1 MKKFYILTI
10 LFALLGISQS
20 WATYSKIA
28 NAQFDGIDGKK
39 TFSWTAEH
47 ATFTISTENNMS
59 YTGAAGTQHMT
70 INGNGAISITKA
82 SDDYTVTITR
92 FNLVF
97 GNPNITSVSMTING
111 ENRSMGGW
119 STNWGW
125 DRSCSISDDSELS
138 IYTNKKADI
147 YSIEL
152 WYTVTPDGAP
162 AVSGT
167 EQTINV
173 TLDANNLKA
182 NEPQTVEF
190 GVPATFADDVEF
202 AVTPNSGFGHNKGVF
217 YATVAGEY
225 KAKARIAAKE
235 DCHEASDWSDEVTI
249 TVNRLNQTLSWTN
262 EEAINTNMILGGE
275 QTIGAT
281 STSGRA
287 VTYTSGN
294 TNVLTVDENGKLTAV
309 AVGEAT
315 ITVSRDQDDQYNAA
329 ESIQMKFNVIRLTPE
344 FTPVDFVNADSCA
357 VRKNETATITLSKVS
372 EGLDGDF
379 TAVPGDDKISVS
391 REDDVLTINALK
403 VGTTTLTLHQAQ
415 TDVLAEASKT
425 YKIEVLRLTNKI
437 WVNEEESYSEEVHFH
452 AHHVVAFTS
461 ENDDEEQPEFVVEQL
476 SGAEFATYEDGVIIA
491 SYREGTAT
499 WKVTQPQGANYEA
512 AEATFSVTVKP
523 SPAMTGCNVLE
534 DADERSWS
542 SQGNSGEYIFA
553 IDAPGDILTFDAMRT
568 DICVIWCLGNNT
580 DWHIEYATTLTP
592 GKNDWTDLP
601 NGEIECEDKDQYYE
615 GFKYALPEEA
625 RAIRFITANTGSFGN
640 KFIKNVSIS
649 RKTWLKAEDV
659 ELNLLPEE
667 AGEGT
672 LTVDYSLADGD
683 ELAIV
688 TDNDLFTLDESAIAY
703 ESCSSGKVEIPV
715 HFAATAELG
724 IYKTSVTI
732 YNAYYSKTVQLIA
745 NVKYTP
751 VITWDDI
758 TLAYGEDSLLAAEV
772 DIDTLA
778 INYELVDEN
787 TDVIS
792 LVDGKI
798 FADKPGTAQVKAFT
812 VETAQYKA
820 AEQIINVT
828 VTKASQEIVWGME
841 ADTVL
846 LEVGTE
852 RLIAVT
858 ATSGLDVE
866 LTSSADTVVEVLDS
880 SYDEYNAFIGV
891 FLRALTEGEAVIT
904 ASQEGDD
911 YFEAAEQSWKIVVV
925 KTCITGFENLF
936 VDKQTVK
943 VIRNGQVYILR
954 DGNVYSIT
962 GMRVE

>member
-1 MKKFYILTI
+1 MKKFYILTM
-10 LFALLGISQS
+10 LFALLGISQA

-28 NAQFDGIDGKK
+28 NAQFNGIGGKK
-39 TFSWTAEH
+39 EFSWTADH

-82 SDDYTVTITR
+82 SEGYTVTLTR
-92 FNLVF
+92 FNFVF
-97 GNPNITSVSMTING
+97 GNPGTSGKITING
-111 ENRSMGGW
+111 EERTIGLW
-119 STNWGW
+119 ATNWGF
-125 DRSCSISDDSELS
+125 DRTCSITDDKTLS
-138 IYTNKKADI
+138 VYTSKGLDI

-190 GVPATFADDVEF
+190 GVPTTFADDVEF
-202 AVTPNSGFGHNKGVF
+202 AVEPNSGFGHNKGLF
-217 YATVAGEY
+217 YATVAGTY
-225 KAKARIAAKE
+225 TVKARIAAKT
-235 DCHEASDWSDEVTI
+235 DCHEASDWSDEVTV
-249 TVNRLNQTLSWTN
+249 TVNRLNQTLSWLN
-262 EEAINTNMILGGE
+262 EENIKTNMILGDE
-275 QTIGAT
+275 QTINAT

-287 VTYTSGN
+287 VTYTSDD
-294 TNVLTVDENGKLTAV
+294 TDVLTVDENGKLTAV

-329 ESIQMKFNVIRLTPE
+329 ESISKTFHVVKINPE
-344 FTPVDFVNADSCA
+344 FSPVDFVAEDSCA
-357 VRKNETATITLSKVS
+357 VRKNETATIELNNVS
-372 EGLDGDF
+372 DGLEGDF
-379 TAVPGDDKISVS
+379 TATPGDDKISVS
-391 REDDVLTINALK
+391 REGNVLTIHALK
-403 VGTTTLTLHQAQ
+403 VGVTTLTLSQIE
-415 TDVLAEASKT
+415 TGVLAEFSKT

-437 WVNEEESYSEEVHFH
+437 WVNGVENYAAEMHFN
-452 AHHVVAFTS
+452 AHQVVEFAS
-461 ENDDEEQPEFVVEQL
+461 ANEDEPAPDFVVEQL

-491 SYREGTAT
+491 SYRDGTAT
-499 WKVTQPQGANYEA
+499 WKVSQPQSDNYEA
-512 AEATFSVTVKP
+512 AEAIFSMTVKP
-523 SPAMTGCNVLE
+523 NEAMTGCNVLE
-534 DADERSWS
+534 DLAERSWS

-580 DWHIEYATTLTP
+580 DWHIEYATTLEP

-601 NGEIECEDKDQYYE
+601 NGEIECEDKDQYYY
-615 GFKYALPEEA
+615 GFKYALPEDA

-640 KFIKNVSIS
+640 KFIKNVTVS
-649 RKTWLKAEDV
+649 RKAWLKAEEV

-688 TDNDLFTLDESAIAY
+688 TDNDLFTLDESVIAY

-724 IYKTSVTI
+724 IYKTNVTI

-758 TLAYGEDSLLAAEV
+758 NLAYGEDSLLAAEV

-792 LVDGKI
+792 LVDGMI
-798 FADKPGTAQVKAFT
+798 VAEKPGTAQVRAFT
-812 VETAQYKA
+812 AATAQYNA
-820 AEQIINVT
+820 AETTINVI
-828 VTKASQEIVWGME
+828 VSKASQEIVWGME
-841 ADTVL
+841 ADTIL
-846 LEVGTE
+846 LEVNTE
-852 RLIAVT
+852 RLVAVT

-866 LTSSADTVVEVLDS
+866 VTTSADSIVEVLEN
-880 SYDEYNAFIGV
+880 SYDEYGAFIGV
-891 FLRALTEGEAVIT
+891 FLKALLEGEATIT
-904 ASQEGDD
+904 ASQPGDE
-911 YFEAAEQSWKIVVV
+911 YYEAAEQSWKIVVV

-954 DGNVYSIT
+954 DGKVYSIT